1 MLQIISIILNII
13 LVCAVAIIALK
24 NNGKLNGIDLIDE
37 KTIKSIYEMITD
49 TIELSDVIT
58 NTYDEYKDYNI
69 FVVFTN
75 MVRELELIKDNSVS
89 DALKVAL
96 YKKLIEIFDDTEIE
110 QRLQERFEEL
120 KLKDA
125 EKEMQDYVDKKDD
138 VPEVQSNS
146 PTTTI
151 FDKF

>member
-1 MLQIISIILNII
+1 MLQIVSVILNVILIGAVVII
-13 LVCAVAIIALK
+13 SLK
-24 NNGKLNGIDLIDE
+24 NNDKLNNIDLIDD

-75 MVRELELIKDNSVS
+75 MVRELELIEDNSVS

-96 YKKLIEIFDDTEIE
+96 YKKLMEIFNDTEIE

-125 EKEMQDYVDKKDD
+125 EKEMKDYVDSKDD
-138 VPEVQSNS
+138 IAETQAGPT
-146 PTTTI
+146 TTTI

>member
-1 MLQIISIILNII
+1 MIETISIILNVI
-13 LVCAVAIIALK
+13 LVCAVGIIALK
-24 NNGKLNGIDLIDE
+24 NNGKLDDIELIDE
-37 KTIKSIYEMITD
+37 KTIKSIYTMITD
-49 TIELSDVIT
+49 TIELSDTIT

-75 MVRELELIKDNSVS
+75 MVRELELIENNTVS
-89 DALKVAL
+89 DAIKVAL

-110 QRLQERFEEL
+110 ERLQQRFEEL

-125 EKEMQDYVDKKDD
+125 EKDSKESV
-138 VPEVQSNS
+138 EVQDIKVTDNQGQ
-146 PTTTI
+146 TVTI

>member
-1 MLQIISIILNII
+1 MLQIVSIIINVI
-13 LVCAVAIIALK
+13 LVGAIVIIALK
-24 NNGKLNGIDLIDE
+24 NNGKLNGVDIIDD

-75 MVRELELIKDNSVS
+75 MVRELELIEDNSVS

-96 YKKLIEIFDDTEIE
+96 YKKLIEIFNDTEIE
-110 QRLQERFEEL
+110 ERLQERFEEL

-125 EKEMQDYVDKKDD
+125 EKEMKDYVDSKDD
-138 VPEVQSNS
+138 ITETQAGPT
-146 PTTTI
+146 TTTI

>member
-1 MLQIISIILNII
+1 MLQVLSIILNVI
-13 LVCAVAIIALK
+13 LVCAVVIIVLK
-24 NNGKLNGIDLIDE
+24 NNGKLNNIDLIDD
-37 KTIKSIYEMITD
+37 KTIKSIYTMITD

-75 MVRELELIKDNSVS
+75 MVRELELVEDNTVS
-89 DALKVAL
+89 DTLKVAL
-96 YKKLIEIFDDTEIE
+96 YKKLMEIFDNTEIE
-110 QRLQERFEEL
+110 ERLQQRFEEL

-125 EKEMQDYVDKKDD
+125 EKDSKESVEVKDVKVTD
-138 VPEVQSNS
+138 NQGQTV
-146 PTTTI
+146 TI

>member
-1 MLQIISIILNII
+1 MIETISIILNII
-13 LVCAVAIIALK
+13 LVCAVGIIALK
-24 NNGKLNGIDLIDE
+24 NNGKLDNIELIDE
-37 KTIKSIYEMITD
+37 NTIKSIYTMITD
-49 TIELSDVIT
+49 TIELSDTIT

-75 MVRELELIKDNSVS
+75 MVRELELIEDNTVS
-89 DALKVAL
+89 DAIKVAL

-110 QRLQERFEEL
+110 ERLQERFEEL

-125 EKEMQDYVDKKDD
+125 EKEMKDYVDSKDD
-138 VPEVQSNS
+138 ITETQAGPT
-146 PTTTI
+146 TTTI

>member
-1 MLQIISIILNII
+1 MLQIISIILNVI

-24 NNGKLNGIDLIDE
+24 NNGKLNGVDFIDE
-37 KTIKSIYEMITD
+37 KTLKSIYEMITD
-49 TIELSDVIT
+49 TIELSDIIT

-75 MVRELELIKDNSVS
+75 MVRELELLNDNSVS

-96 YKKLIEIFDDTEIE
+96 YKKLIELFDDTEIE
-110 QRLQERFEEL
+110 QKLQERFEEL

-125 EKEMQDYVDKKDD
+125 EKEMKDYIDKKDD
-138 VPEVQSNS
+138 VSEVQSNS